1 MIADVDKNGNGK
13 VEFDEFLAMMS
24 QQTQRLDE
32 GDGIDIAFQVF
43 DTDKDGHISSDELM

>member
-13 VEFDEFLAMMS
+13 VEFDEFLTMMS

-43 DTDKDGHISSDELM
+43 EIRKA